1 MSLPRISIIIPT
13 VTGREDHLE
22 RCILAYTRLA
32 EDAYTPEVIIEH
44 NHPTCGLAWQAGW
57 EKSTG
62 DYIHL
67 TDDDIEPRLG
77 WHQPALNA
85 VNRGYLP
92 APLVFDP
99 SGTPR
104 SWPVV
109 GQIGEDWEPVHM
121 SALPFASREQMEKIA
136 PLFTAH
142 YYTDDF
148 FSTRG
153 IMAGYPCV
161 LRTGYVFTHWYAQ
174 VKRGAGMSES
184 DRMSLD
190 KQLYNQAMEMVKVG
204 KWNQPWPPDGKI

>member
-22 RCILAYTRLA
+22 RCIRTYTQLSC
-32 EDAYTPEVIIEH
+32 DSYCPEVIVEH

-67 TDDDIEPRLG
+67 SDDDIEPAAG
-77 WHQPALNA
+77 WHAPAVET

-99 SGTPR
+99 QGVPR

-109 GQIGEDWEPVHM
+109 GQIGDDWAPVHM
-121 SALPFASREQMEKIA
+121 SALPFASRPQMEKIA

-153 IMAGYPCV
+153 IQAGFPCV
-161 LRTGYVFTHWYAQ
+161 LRTGYTFTHWYAQ
-174 VKRGAGMSES
+174 VKRGAGMSEPARMDH
-184 DRMSLD
+184 DRA
-190 KQLYNQAMEMVKVG
+190 LYEQAMEMVKAG
-204 KWNQPWPPDGKI
+204 EWNQPWPSGGTA